1 MTRLIIFD
9 FDGVL
14 ADSLAPMLKYA
25 QQVCHE
31 FGLERTPTKADL
43 EALDRMEFSEFAV
56 QLGVPD
62 HQIETFVRRNF
73 ELFAGRMEPLGIIP
87 GMDSVVSRLA
97 ETCLLVIITGNS
109 CQVVEKFLAT
119 HQMGD
124 KFGIILCSEHPG
136 TRLEKIRKVIDQYQ
150 ASIAETY
157 MVGDAVSDIRAARE
171 ARIMSIAVSW
181 GHQSRQKLIKEDPLL
196 VVDQPQDLLDY
207 FSEIVNH

>member
-1 MTRLIIFD
+1 MRRLIIFD

-14 ADSLAPMLKYA
+14 ADSLDPMLKYA

-31 FGLERTPTKADL
+31 FGLQRTPTKADL
-43 EALDRMEFSEFAV
+43 EVLERMEFSEFAV

-73 ELFAGRMEPLGIIP
+73 ELFAGREEPLEIIP

-109 CQVVEKFLAT
+109 CRVVDKFLTT
-119 HQMGD
+119 HKMGD
-124 KFGIILCSEHPG
+124 KFADILCAEHPG
-136 TRLEKIRKVIDQYQ
+136 TRVEKIRRVNDQYQ

-157 MVGDAVSDIRAARE
+157 MIGDAVSDIRAARE
-171 ARIMSIAVSW
+171 ARIKSIAVSW
-181 GHQSRQKLIKEDPLL
+181 GHQSRQKLSNETPFL

-207 FSEIVNH
+207 FLEAASH